1 MIPVIATAIND
12 RRDVAFYDRDA
23 HLWVTLHRDHDRWE
37 FRPSIDNKP
46 EAFVSGFKETEP
58 DTWQRDVRHAADERG
73 VVLGTFYEEKPVED
87 SAWQKDGWWF
97 EVERLK
103 DGDYSPNYATHTRL

>member
-37 FRPSIDNKP
+37 FRPSIDNTP
-46 EAFVSGFKETEP
+46 EAFVSGFTETEP

-73 VVLGTFYEEKPVED
+73 VVLGTFY
-87 SAWQKDGWWF
+87 
-97 EVERLK
+97 
-103 DGDYSPNYATHTRL
+103 